1 MEYADEQLK
10 GAKMKRI
17 KNNVLN
23 CPNCGAPITGM
34 KCEYC
39 GTMFYDLVNIDAD
52 GRTFIRMRLNGQ
64 IVTFK
69 AVVTNIEAQTEY
81 QSCLLYEDNRLV
93 YRGNPDYTVTIKM
106 IVLPDENGSLMEV
119 RNAER
124 NEE

>member
-1 MEYADEQLK
+1 MEYADEQLI

-17 KNNVLN
+17 KNSVLN
-23 CPNCGAPITGM
+23 CPNCGAPITGT

-39 GTMFYDLVNIDAD
+39 GTMFYDMVNIDAD

-81 QSCLLYEDNRLV
+81 QSGLLYADNRLV
-93 YRGNPDYTVTIKM
+93 HRVNPDYTVTIKM
-106 IVLPDENGSLMEV
+106 LVLPDENGSLMEV